1 MLCFFYSAK
10 MFKGKKENEKAAD
23 MFFNQ
28 QDKNNDGHLDR
39 VSFTL
44 ASIIEGIR
52 MQ

>member
-1 MLCFFYSAK
+1 

-52 MQ
+52 M